1 MLIELSLMFHKHH
14 FYTLLCVFTVYSAF
28 FLNYFDRAYV
38 KFILGNFLFSF
49 VLDFVWLIVL
59 AKVIIIFI
67 LGLLGSKS
75 INLSFNFTY
84 RIFKICSI
92 YGMCLDVV
100 KNYYSY
106 FIYQIQSSRR
116 SRKKESNF
124 IWTNL
129 YV

>member
-1 MLIELSLMFHKHH
+1 MFHKHH

-49 VLDFVWLIVL
+49 VLDFVWLIIL

-84 RIFKICSI
+84 RILKICSI